1 MPEEALRDEVNERLG
16 QIEDRMVDGFRAVGE
31 QFADE
36 RACTEGGYDR
46 LDKALRALSGGITR
60 LERKLD
66 RMLALIVES
75 RGRR

>member
-1 MPEEALRDEVNERLG
+1 MNERLE
-16 QIEDRMVDGFRAVGE
+16 QIEHRMVDGFRAVGE
-31 QFADE
+31 QFVDE
-36 RACTEGGYDR
+36 RACTELGYDR
-46 LDKALRALSGGITR
+46 LDKALQALSGGIAR